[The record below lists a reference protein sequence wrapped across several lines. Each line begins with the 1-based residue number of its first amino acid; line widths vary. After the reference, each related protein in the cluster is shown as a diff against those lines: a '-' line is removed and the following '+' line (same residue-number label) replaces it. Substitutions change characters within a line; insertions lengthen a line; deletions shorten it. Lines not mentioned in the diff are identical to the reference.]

1 MDLDKSKTLFDIVA
15 EGNDVALQRLL
26 LEGKE
31 ERNVATLAHGNTL
44 LHEAAWKGFSRCVKI
59 LCNVY
64 PKDLDETNNKEK
76 LHKKKQQFINRTNFS
91 GFTAL
96 HLAAQNG
103 HNQSL
108 RELLYAGCS
117 TSIQNDYGD
126 SALHTAI
133 RYGHAGVVR
142 ILISAKA
149 DIDAFNHN
157 NDTPLHISAA
167 IGRRKLTKLLVEA
180 GAMQFRNNQNETPKD
195 IARRKNFTE
204 IVEIIEKQSEKIDKK
219 LIRES
224 LRKSKSGDQEC
235 LTHSKQKYNNFVSP
249 YGCHYYPNSRN
260 FPHPKLQTLPKEPL
274 QKGEIYYLDLAGNI
288 RKGPI
293 GVSRNCACNCGQ
305 KSKEAMLEHCKNIQ
319 KYVDKAND
327 KLNKKIL
334 ELTTKIEKTER
345 KHHHQREKSR
355 ERDMDPLYPLLK
367 IVGDKNKQIH
377 LEKWLN
383 KVHPDVNDSQSDM
396 RSPQSSEIAIKE
408 VPVDVHCV
416 DAHSSREK
424 PRETIKVSRSSS
436 RRMPVYDENEQKRN
450 DENELENDDSYTDIS
465 DNDNDE
471 GEDDD
476 ASVSDSENPLY
487 DESFIR
493 KFQQQQQFAQQNY
506 YQNESL
512 TSQSIN
518 SNQNIEMEMEKIA
531 KSLMS
536 NDDDAIMIHS
546 RNPDVIKDIHV
557 SHSAKRSTK
566 KIKSAITKSTSIL
579 TPADLYV
586 NTFFN
591 NSDEHHK
598 NVYKNS
604 QSDADEVDSCEIEQL
619 VTRVQQT
626 IVGSNYASSSSPHNP
641 QDNQNY
647 WNRVSRSRNPIPFDI
662 TDEIDNYA
670 EENFYRNI
678 PPQQLA
684 VENDKNEQVQSSTI
698 SENNFILLD
707 KLLKARKHLNQNY
720 HQHLQTFN
728 HNESID
734 KNGNSS
740 NIPSSSLV

>member
-1 MDLDKSKTLFDIVA
+1 M
-15 EGNDVALQRLL
+15 
-26 LEGKE
+26 
-31 ERNVATLAHGNTL
+31 
-44 LHEAAWKGFSRCVKI
+44 HEASWKGYSRCVKI

-64 PKDLDETNNKEK
+64 PKDLDETSNKEK

-142 ILISAKA
+142 ILISAKC
-149 DIDAFNHN
+149 DIDAFNLN
-157 NDTPLHISAA
+157 QDTPLHISAA
-167 IGRRKLTKLLVEA
+167 IGRRKLTKLLIEA
-180 GAMQFRNNQNETPKD
+180 GAMQFRNNQNETPRD
-195 IARRKNFTE
+195 IGRRKNFTE
-204 IVEIIEKQSEKIDKK
+204 IVEIIDAQADKIDKK

-224 LRKSKSGDQEC
+224 LRKSKSGKGANQEC
-235 LTHSKQKYNNFVSP
+235 LPHDKQKYNNYISP

-305 KSKEAMLEHCKNIQ
+305 KSKEAMLEHCNNIQ
-319 KYVDKAND
+319 KYVDKANE
-327 KLNKKIL
+327 KLNRKIL

-345 KHHHQREKSR
+345 KHHQREKSK
-355 ERDMDPLYPLLK
+355 ERDLDPLYPLLK

-383 KVHPDVNDSQSDM
+383 KVHPDANDSQSDM
-396 RSPQSSEIAIKE
+396 RSPQSSEIAAIKE

-416 DAHSSREK
+416 DIQPRDK
-424 PRETIKVSRSSS
+424 PREAIKVSRQSSS
-436 RRMPVYDENEQKRN
+436 RRMPEYDENERKDPREE
-450 DENELENDDSYTDIS
+450 DDLDMENDDSYTDMS
-465 DNDNDE
+465 EDE
-471 GEDDD
+471 NENED
-476 ASVSDSENPLY
+476 ASVTDSENPLY

-493 KFQQQQQFAQQNY
+493 KFQQQQFAQQNS

-531 KSLMS
+531 KSLMTG
-536 NDDDAIMIHS
+536 DDAVMINS
-546 RNPDVIKDIHV
+546 RNPDVIKDINI

-566 KIKSAITKSTSIL
+566 KIKSAITKPTSIL
-579 TPADLYV
+579 SSPGDLYV
-586 NTFFN
+586 NAFFN
-591 NSDEHHK
+591 NNDSSDG
-598 NVYKNS
+598 NRNRYKNS
-604 QSDADEVDSCEIEQL
+604 HSDDPDEVDSCEIEQL
-619 VTRVQQT
+619 VTKVQQT
-626 IVGSNYASSSSPHNP
+626 ILGSNYQSSSSPHNHHHP
-641 QDNQNY
+641 PHDNQTF
-647 WNRVSRSRNPIPFDI
+647 WNRVGRSRNPIPMDI
-662 TDEIDNYA
+662 TDEIDNYTDNLFQDQPA
-670 EENFYRNI
+670 QSNGESKSNG
-678 PPQQLA
+678 
-684 VENDKNEQVQSSTI
+684 QVQNSI
-698 SENNFILLD
+698 SDNNFILLD
-707 KLLKARKHLNQNY
+707 KLLKARKQLNQNY
-720 HQHLQTFN
+720 HQHIQNLSSSYD
-728 HNESID
+728 E
-734 KNGNSS
+734 NGNPS